1 MSQSRKFVREK
12 IFKKYSQKFKQHR
25 KDLFYKYLTVSS
37 KDRILDFGGYD
48 GSWLAFLIPDKAG
61 ELYVADIATQALET
75 ANKKYGYKT
84 ILLDESGKIPFEDNY
99 FDVIF
104 CNSVI
109 EHVTV
114 DKDEIYSIKTNKE
127 FKEKSLARQKFLAD
141 EIRRVSKKYFV
152 QTPYR
157 HFIIESHTW
166 FPSFFIYFPRT
177 FQIKLIQFLSKYW
190 VKSSTPDVNLLTVSD
205 MSRLFPDAEII
216 QEKSFFMTKSL
227 IAIKK

>member
-1 MSQSRKFVREK
+1 MSKGNNFVREK
-12 IFKKYSQKFKQHR
+12 IFKKYSQKFKENR
-25 KDLFYKYLTVSS
+25 KNLFYKHLTVSS
-37 KDRILDFGGYD
+37 EDRILDFGGYD
-48 GSWLAFLIPDKAG
+48 GSWLAFLVSFKSE
-61 ELYVADIATQALET
+61 ELYVADIAEHALET
-75 ANKKYGYKT
+75 AKNKYGFKT

-114 DKDEIYSIKTNKE
+114 DKDEIYTIKSNKE
-127 FKEKSLARQKFLAD
+127 FREKSFARQKFLAD
-141 EIRRVSKKYFV
+141 EIRRASKKYFV
-152 QTPYR
+152 QTPYK

-177 FQIKLIQFLSKYW
+177 FQIGLIKFLSKYW
-190 VKSSTPDVNLLTVSD
+190 VKSSTPDVNLLTVED
-205 MSRLFPDAEII
+205 MKILFPDAEII
-216 QEKSFFMTKSL
+216 QEKSLLMTKSL